1 MEPEEASEAVRAP
14 AGRLQA
20 QAAPHEPAPDPLL
33 PPAAIP
39 AAAEDA
45 ADRTPVPPSA
55 ASADGAVRAPVRQP
69 AAAEDVASAPVP
81 RAAVVAD
88 GVDLAPVAQPT
99 ASAEGGEGRA
109 PVPQSAASAES
120 AVPAPVRQPAA
131 AEGADLA
138 PGPQSAGA
146 EGVGLDPVPQS
157 AASAEGGVGRGV
169 GQQPQ
174 AAVGD
179 GRFTLRLDNFEGPFD
194 LLLQLIS
201 RHKLDVTE
209 VALSRVT
216 DEFMAHIRAMGPD
229 WDLDQTTEFLVV
241 AATLLDLK
249 AARLLPAAE
258 VEDEADLALLEA
270 RDLLFARL
278 LQYKAYKQIAEIFE
292 QRAEDESRRYPR
304 TVGLEPHHAELLP
317 EVVISIGP
325 EGFARLAVKAM
336 QPKARPQVYVDHI
349 HAPLV
354 SVREQAGL
362 VVRLL
367 KTRGE
372 ATFQELTEDAADTL
386 TVVARFLAL
395 LELYREKAVVLDQEE
410 ALQTLTVRWSG
421 GDGDGM
427 PTVTDEFDQIVEAK
441 E

>member
-1 MEPEEASEAVRAP
+1 MNPEEASEAVRTP

-20 QAAPHEPAPDPLL
+20 PATSHEPDPDPLL
-33 PPAAIP
+33 PPAAVP

-45 ADRTPVPPSA
+45 
-55 ASADGAVRAPVRQP
+55 VRAPVRRS
-69 AAAEDVASAPVP
+69 ATGEDAASAPHVAVVAEGAGHTRVAQSAEVVVRAPVP
-81 RAAVVAD
+81 HAAVVA
-88 GVDLAPVAQPT
+88 
-99 ASAEGGEGRA
+99 
-109 PVPQSAASAES
+109 
-120 AVPAPVRQPAA
+120 
-131 AEGADLA
+131 EGADHHTPA
-138 PGPQSAGA
+138 QR
-146 EGVGLDPVPQS
+146 
-157 AASAEGGVGRGV
+157 AAAAEGGVGPVPGE
-169 GQQPQ
+169 QAQ
-174 AAVGD
+174 AAVGG